1 MKMFESI
8 KDQIKDIKKIVFVT
22 GAGISQES
30 GIHTF
35 IGKDGLWRN
44 HDAMKLA
51 TIDAFYDNPKFN
63 IFLFAAIFSSITH
76 GPKISKVSVLFCI
89 DIVCNNPRIPTQ

>member
-30 GIHTF
+30 GIPTF
-35 IGKDGLWRN
+35 RGKDGLWRN

-51 TIDAFYDNPKFN
+51 TINAE
-63 IFLFAAIFSSITH
+63 SVITH
-76 GPKISKVSVLFCI
+76 HGAKNKLLNWNEALKIMKTT
-89 DIVCNNPRIPTQ
+89 PTEIIKKEI